1 LPSLFAAS
9 PQRHD
14 RLCETDGVLFRNDFP
29 FCGAGRTE
37 IPGQKVAAGST
48 SLPSGEPGPCRTQ
61 ASGLLSFE
69 RRQPGFPNKAA
80 RKRETI

>member
-1 LPSLFAAS
+1 MTVFAKRMGSSFETISRFAA
-9 PQRHD
+9 PG
-14 RLCETDGVLFRNDFP
+14 EPKFP
-29 FCGAGRTE
+29 GKKLLLVQHRFHKGKR
-37 IPGQKVAAGST
+37 
-48 SLPSGEPGPCRTQ
+48 GEPGPCRTQ